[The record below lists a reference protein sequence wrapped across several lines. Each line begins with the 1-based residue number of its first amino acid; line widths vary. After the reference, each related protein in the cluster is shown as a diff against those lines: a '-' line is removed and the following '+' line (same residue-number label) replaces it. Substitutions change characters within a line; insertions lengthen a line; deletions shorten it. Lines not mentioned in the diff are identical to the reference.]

1 MEPLIKTKDLKVIYN
16 LGKSNEV
23 RSLDGVSMEIYPRE
37 FVILFGPSGC
47 GKSTLL
53 YTILGLQRPTDGQV
67 FIMGK
72 DLKTFSEKD
81 LTYYRLKQVGIIFQ
95 AYYLI
100 SSINVIKNIM
110 LPKIF
115 LEESI
120 SRRILKAKELLER
133 FGIYPQKDKLPTAL
147 SGGQQQRV
155 AIARSLINDP
165 EIILA
170 DEPVGN
176 LDTKSAEVVLQTLC
190 DINEKDKKTIV
201 LVTHDPRYL
210 SFAHRVYHL
219 KDGKIIRETI
229 NPEKSQIKEITSQD
243 RLFTEIDR
251 MARTFPYTPQEELKA
266 KVLTEYLTHDLTD
279 QQNRVLEEA
288 IGKYLNEE
296 LDLQDLY
303 NILDKPIEIGGVGLY
318 KQTADLFIRK
328 IEAIMEGVGVL
339 REQVQPEVD
348 VMRRMELATKFRGFL
363 LDDFQGGLSYLQI
376 QRLDEAIE
384 SRISGADTVEVFE
397 KFLDKPFKEGGIGL
411 NRTTARNFTRKLE
424 VILSQ
429 HKKDETD

>member
-1 MEPLIKTKDLKVIYN
+1 MEPLIKTKDLRVIYN

-23 RSLDGVSMEIYPRE
+23 RSLDGVSVEIYPRE

-53 YTILGLQRPTDGQV
+53 YTILGLQKPTEGQV
-67 FIMGK
+67 LIMGK
-72 DLKTFSEKD
+72 DLKTFTEKD
-81 LTYYRLKQVGIIFQ
+81 LNHYRLKQVGIIFQ

-100 SSINVIKNIM
+100 PSISVIRNVM

-115 LEESI
+115 LEENMA
-120 SRRILKAKELLER
+120 RRTIKARELLDR
-133 FGIYPQKDKLPTAL
+133 FGITLQKDKLPMAL

-165 EIILA
+165 ELILA

-176 LDTKSAEVVLQTLC
+176 LDTKSAEVVLKTLC
-190 DINEKDKKTIV
+190 DINQKDKKTIV

-210 SFAHRVYHL
+210 SYAHRVYHL
-219 KDGKIIRETI
+219 KDGKVIRETI
-229 NPEKSQIKEITSQD
+229 NPEKQQLKEISSED

-251 MARTFPYTPQEELKA
+251 MARVFPYTPQEELRA
-266 KVLTEYLTHDLTD
+266 KVLSEYLTHDLTEK
-279 QQNRVLEEA
+279 QNQTLEEVL
-288 IGKYLNEE
+288 GKYLNKE
-296 LDLQDLY
+296 LDMQDLY
-303 NILDKPIEIGGVGLY
+303 NVLDKPIEVGGVGLY

-339 REQVQPEVD
+339 EEQKQPEID
-348 VMRRMELATKFRGFL
+348 IMRRMELATKFRSAL
-363 LDDFQGGLSYLQI
+363 LDEFEGSLSYLQV

-384 SRISGADTVEVFE
+384 ARITGGDTSEVFE
-397 KFLDKPFKEGGIGL
+397 KFLDQPFKEGGVGL
-411 NRTTARNFTRKLE
+411 NKSTARNFTRKLE

-429 HKKDETD
+429 HKKDETA

>member
-303 NILDKPIEIGGVGLY
+303 NILDKPIDIGGVGLY

>member
-23 RSLDGVSMEIYPRE
+23 RSLDGVSVEVYPRE

-53 YTILGLQRPTDGQV
+53 YTILGLQKPTEGQV
-67 FIMGK
+67 FIMGR
-72 DLKTFSEKD
+72 DMKTFKEKD
-81 LTYYRLKQVGIIFQ
+81 FIHYRLRQVGIIFQ

-100 SSINVIKNIM
+100 PSISVIKNIM

-115 LEESI
+115 LEESNA
-120 SRRILKAKELLER
+120 RRLIKAKELLER
-133 FGIYPQKDKLPTAL
+133 FGITAQKDKFPMTL

-155 AIARSLINDP
+155 AIARSLVNDP

-210 SFAHRVYHL
+210 GYAHRVYHM
-219 KDGKIIRETI
+219 KDGKVIRETI
-229 NPEKSQIKEITSQD
+229 NPEKRQLKEISEGD
-243 RLFTEIDR
+243 RLFTEIDK
-251 MARTFPYTPQEELKA
+251 MARIFPYTPQEELKA
-266 KVLTEYLTHDLTD
+266 KVLSEYLTHELNEK
-279 QQNRVLEEA
+279 QNQTLEESL
-288 IGKYLNEE
+288 GKYLNKD
-296 LDLQDLY
+296 LDIQDLY
-303 NILDKPIEIGGVGLY
+303 NILDKPIDVGGVGLY

-328 IEAIMEGVGVL
+328 IEAIMEGVNVL
-339 REQVQPEVD
+339 EEQIQPETD
-348 VMRRMELATKFRGFL
+348 IMRRMELATKFRGSM
-363 LDDFQGGLSYLQI
+363 LDEFEGSLSYLQI

-384 SRISGADTVEVFE
+384 MRITGEDSSEIFE
-397 KFLDKPFKEGGIGL
+397 KYLDKPFKDGGVGL
-411 NRTTARNFTRKLE
+411 NKTTARNFARKLE

-429 HKKDETD
+429 HKKDEAA

>member
-23 RSLDGVSMEIYPRE
+23 RSLDGINMEIYPRE

-47 GKSTLL
+47 GKSTVL

-67 FIMGK
+67 LISGK
-72 DLKTFSEKD
+72 DLKTFSERD

-95 AYYLI
+95 AYFLI
-100 SSINVIKNIM
+100 PSINVIKNIM

-120 SRRILKAKELLER
+120 ARRTIKARELLER
-133 FGIYPQKDKLPTAL
+133 FGISPQKDQFPMAL

-210 SFAHRVYHL
+210 SYAHRVYHL

-229 NPEKSQIKEITSQD
+229 NPEKRQIKEITSED

-266 KVLTEYLTHDLTD
+266 KVLTEYLTHDLTET
-279 QQNRVLEEA
+279 QNKVLEES
-288 IGKYLNEE
+288 IGKYLNGE

-303 NILDKPIEIGGVGLY
+303 NILDKPIEVGGVGLY

-328 IEAIMEGVGVL
+328 IEAIIEGVGVL
-339 REQVQPEVD
+339 REQIQPEID
-348 VMRRMELATKFRGFL
+348 VMRKMELASKFRGFL
-363 LDDFQGGLSYLQI
+363 LDDFRGELSYLQI

-384 SRISGADTVEVFE
+384 ARISGADTVEVFE
-397 KFLDKPFKEGGIGL
+397 KFLDKSFKEGGIGL

-429 HKKDETD
+429 HKTDETD

>member
-47 GKSTLL
+47 GKSTVL

-100 SSINVIKNIM
+100 PSINVIKNIM

-120 SRRILKAKELLER
+120 SRRMLKAKELLER
-133 FGIYPQKDKLPTAL
+133 FGIYPQKDKLPMAL

-303 NILDKPIEIGGVGLY
+303 NILDKPVEVGGVGLY

-348 VMRRMELATKFRGFL
+348 VMRKMELATKFRGFL

-384 SRISGADTVEVFE
+384 SRISGADTSEVFE
-397 KFLDKPFKEGGIGL
+397 KFLDRPFKEGGIGL

>member
-23 RSLDGVSMEIYPRE
+23 RSLDGVSVEIFPRE
-37 FVILFGPSGC
+37 FIILFGPSGC

-53 YTILGLQRPTDGQV
+53 YTILGLQKPTDGQV
-67 FIMGK
+67 LILGK

-81 LTYYRLKQVGIIFQ
+81 LTHYRLKQVGIIFQ

-100 SSINVIKNIM
+100 PSISVIKNVM

-115 LEESI
+115 LEENMT
-120 SRRILKAKELLER
+120 RRTIKAKELLER
-133 FGIYPQKDKLPTAL
+133 FGITAQKDKFPMSL

-165 EIILA
+165 ELILA

-176 LDTKSAEVVLQTLC
+176 LDTKSAEVVLQTLV
-190 DINEKDKKTIV
+190 DINERDKKTIV

-210 SFAHRVYHL
+210 SYAHRVYHL
-219 KDGKIIRETI
+219 KDGKVIRETV
-229 NPEKSQIKEITSQD
+229 NPDRKQIKDITSED

-251 MARTFPYTPQEELKA
+251 MARVFPYTPQEELKA
-266 KVLTEYLTHDLTD
+266 KVLVEYLTHELSEK
-279 QQNRVLEEA
+279 QNETLEES
-288 IGKYLNEE
+288 IGKYLNKE

-303 NILDKPIEIGGVGLY
+303 NILDKPIEVGGVGLY

-328 IEAIMEGVGVL
+328 IEAIMEGANVL
-339 REQVQPEVD
+339 REQIQPEVD
-348 VMRRMELATKFRGFL
+348 FMRKMELATRFRGFL
-363 LDDFQGGLSYLQI
+363 LDDFDGQLSYLQV

-384 SRISGADTVEVFE
+384 ARIGGNDSVEVFE
-397 KFLDKPFKEGGIGL
+397 KFLDKSFKEGGVGL

>member
-303 NILDKPIEIGGVGLY
+303 NILDKPIDIGGVGLY
-318 KQTADLFIRK
+318 KQTA
-328 IEAIMEGVGVL
+328 
-339 REQVQPEVD
+339 
-348 VMRRMELATKFRGFL
+348 
-363 LDDFQGGLSYLQI
+363 
-376 QRLDEAIE
+376 
-384 SRISGADTVEVFE
+384 
-397 KFLDKPFKEGGIGL
+397 
-411 NRTTARNFTRKLE
+411 
-424 VILSQ
+424 
-429 HKKDETD
+429 